1 MELMKTLKE
10 QHLELQNAI
19 SKISE
24 IEILTTEDNHDF
36 RIKFLL
42 LLNKHIETESEIIQ
56 KLQLEDLRKHLAH
69 HHYLVGL
76 LARENCNLI
85 KVINEFHFHHQKYD
99 SKIPKLYQN
108 SVKSQESSLQ

>member
-1 MELMKTLKE
+1 MKTLKK

-24 IEILTTEDNHDF
+24 VEILTSEDYNEF
-36 RIKFLL
+36 RVNFLL

-56 KLQLEDLRKHLAH
+56 SLQLEDLRKHLAH

-76 LARENCNLI
+76 LAKENCNLL

-108 SVKSQESSLQ
+108 SVKSQENSLQ